1 MHVPFLDLR
10 AQNEPLRAEILV
22 SINEV
27 IDKSAFAGGPYVSA
41 FEQDFA
47 AFCGARHSI
56 GLGSGT
62 EALWLVLLALGIGPG
77 DEVITVPA
85 TFMATAEAITYTG
98 ATPVFVDIEEETY
111 TMDPTL
117 LAKAI
122 TPRTKAIIPV
132 HLFGQTADMDPILE
146 IARKHGLPV
155 IEDACQAHGALYK
168 GKKAGTMGIAGAFS
182 FYPGKNLGAF
192 GEAGAVVTDDS
203 ELKKKIEIFRDH
215 GQAKKYYHDY
225 IGWNCRMDGLQGAIL
240 KVKLK
245 HLERGNNLRRAHAQ
259 QYNQLLV
266 DIKGVVLPREAA
278 SRQHVYHLYPIRLAN
293 RDVRMAELNSRGIGC
308 AIHYPI
314 PVHLQKAYESLGKG
328 PGSFPVAERCANEFL
343 SLPMYPELKP
353 EQITAVVTELKS
365 VIQKL

>member
-1 MHVPFLDLR
+1 MQIPFLDLR
-10 AQNEPLRAEILV
+10 AQNEPLRAEILAA
-22 SINEV
+22 INEV

-47 AFCGARHSI
+47 SFCGARHAI

-77 DEVITVPA
+77 DEVITVPS

-111 TMDPTL
+111 TMDPAL

-146 IARKHGLPV
+146 IARNHGLPV
-155 IEDACQAHGALYK
+155 IEDACQAHGAVYK
-168 GKKAGTMGIAGAFS
+168 GKKAGTLGIAGAFS

-215 GQAKKYYHDY
+215 GQAKKYYHDFV
-225 IGWNCRMDGLQGAIL
+225 GWNCRMDGLQGAIL
-240 KVKLK
+240 KIKLK
-245 HLERGNNLRRAHAQ
+245 HLERGNNLRR
-259 QYNQLLV
+259 
-266 DIKGVVLPREAA
+266 
-278 SRQHVYHLYPIRLAN
+278 
-293 RDVRMAELNSRGIGC
+293 
-308 AIHYPI
+308 
-314 PVHLQKAYESLGKG
+314 
-328 PGSFPVAERCANEFL
+328 
-343 SLPMYPELKP
+343 
-353 EQITAVVTELKS
+353 
-365 VIQKL
+365 